1 MRRRL
6 FMVMRSQT
14 ISFTNSSVDFV
25 SYVLDLVYI
34 VQNNVHALFTQ
45 VQYAMIK
52 RRRKRGES

>member
-1 MRRRL
+1 
-6 FMVMRSQT
+6 MVMRSQT
-14 ISFTNSSVDFV
+14 ISFTNSSVDSL